1 MKHFIM
7 GLILA
12 VVSIGASAAPSISED
27 QLRRIAAIA
36 LEQQAE
42 KPEPAKAEQK
52 AVVKI
57 EPKPEVS
64 ISEKSEA
71 TRKEVSEWADMLSG
85 VVVGTA
91 QKVGFAV
98 NEFVRTPVG
107 LVVTGVI
114 VYKAIGKDA
123 IRFFLS
129 SMIWVMT
136 CIVSVLFFRHRP
148 RRIKT
153 NVQYDNFPMLFGLW
167 NRRVVKSYDTRE
179 VGDVGFIFLGAAAFI
194 IGSAISAFAVFA

>member
-42 KPEPAKAEQK
+42 KPEPAKAP
-52 AVVKI
+52 VKI
-57 EPKPEVS
+57 ASKPEAS